1 MNRHC
6 YRLIFNKL
14 KGRWVVASEAASSE
28 GQERVAT
35 PRCHIP
41 PAPVVRCPL
50 LVSFRPLT
58 WSVMLAL
65 GLVAVPVHA
74 QIAPDRSA
82 PGSQRPHVVNSANGT
97 PQVNITSPNAKG
109 VSRNAYRQFDVDGK
123 GAILNN
129 ARNAAPTQI
138 GGWVQGNP
146 NLANGE
152 ARVIVNEVNSSNP
165 SRLHGAV
172 EVAGRRAEVVIANP
186 AGIDVNGAGFINAQG
201 ITLTTGQPQYRNG
214 ALEGYRVEG
223 GSVRIHGNGFDAGDA
238 DYAAI
243 LARAAEVQAGVWAE
257 ELEIVAG
264 PNRISADRQA
274 IDTIDGQGAAPEV
287 AIDVAHLGGM
297 YAGKIHLMAT
307 ERGVG
312 VHHAGDLVANE
323 IVVAADGRI
332 TNRGQIASQ
341 GDMHLAS
348 RDAIANHGSLRA
360 GDALVV
366 TSDGE
371 IANRDGGT
379 IIARDD
385 IQLSAATLSSDSG
398 SLLAAGV
405 RNDGTLGATGDLTM
419 SASQAI
425 DGSGRH
431 IAAGGVYAEAE
442 TVALRDT
449 HTQAR
454 EIDIVAG
461 QAGIDARGATL
472 SAQEALSTRTSGMLR
487 TDGASVVAETLNL
500 DVGSLSNVGGDIAQL
515 GEPSLA
521 LRLEAFDNTSGRV
534 ASNSD
539 TLEIEADSLINRG
552 GELVHAGEQR
562 LSLVS
567 PLVDNSGGL
576 IAGNAGLE
584 ITAQELS
591 NTDGTLQAVDDLTI
605 NAGSLN
611 NRDGDIVAGD
621 ALAVEASGAI
631 DNTQGQ
637 WRAERIDVAASGLD
651 NTAGL
656 ISAHGGD
663 LYAQLNEL
671 DNTEGR
677 LESAGDLT
685 LDIAGTLINEAGE
698 IIHAGQ
704 GEAQIDASRVEGN
717 DGLMASQGDLTLDAR
732 DIVLDGATTSAE
744 SIALHAE
751 NLSHRQGEMQQFG
764 DADDLTLTIGQ
775 SLDNSGGLIAGN
787 AGLDITA
794 QELSNTDGT
803 LQAVDAITINAGSL
817 NNRDGDIVAGDA
829 LAVEAS
835 GDLDNTQGQWRAE
848 RIDVAA
854 SGLDNTAGLVSANG
868 GALNAQLAELD
879 NTEGRLEA
887 SDDLTLDIAGTLT
900 NEAGEIIHAGQGEAN
915 IDASRVEG
923 SDGLIASQGDLT
935 LDARDIVLDGATT
948 SAESIALHAENLS
961 HRQGEMQQFGDADDL
976 TLNIGQSLDN
986 SGGLI
991 AGNAGLEITAQ
1002 ALSNTAGTLQAVDDI
1017 RINAGRLNNR
1027 DGDIV
1032 AGGALAVEASGDID
1046 NTQGQWRAE
1055 RIDVAAS
1062 GLDNTAGLISANG
1075 GALNAQ
1081 VAELDNTQGRL
1092 EASDDLT
1099 LDIAGT
1105 LTNEAGEIIHAGQ
1118 GEAQIDATHIAGNDG
1133 LIVSQGDLTLDA
1145 RDIVLDGAT
1154 TSAESIAL
1162 HAENL
1167 SHRQGEMQQFGVADD
1182 LTLNIGQSLDNRGGL
1197 IAGNA
1202 GLDITAGDIDNRDG
1216 TLQAIEGLR
1225 LDTGGINNRRG
1236 ELVTGGQLSVA
1247 ASGSIDN
1254 RGGDLIGEQG
1264 IALRAA
1270 SLDNRSGMLG
1280 ALQGQ
1285 LTVEAGAL
1293 DNTQGRVETAGDLS
1307 LDIAGTLTNADGEIV
1322 HAGDGVAQID
1332 ATRIDGSD
1340 GLMVSQGELTLTADS
1355 IDLDGAVTSA
1365 KQIAVQAERL
1375 SHRRGEMS
1383 QYGDDGEL
1391 LLAIREELDNRE
1403 GWIVSHSDLSVDAG
1417 DLVNRSGMLQAVGDV
1432 SLDSGELDNRQGE
1445 IRAGGSLALD
1455 ADGRLDNSGGRV
1467 LASRDATLA
1476 VASLVNV
1483 DGLLATLEGDL
1494 VLDIVG
1500 AINNRRGHLE
1510 AGGELAS
1517 LSLGLDNRDGEIVA
1531 TRGDIDTL
1539 EQRLDNRDGLI
1550 ASRESLDL
1558 ASGEFDNAGGTLQAG
1573 GDLSLDT
1580 HDKALLNTQAGTIL
1594 GEGDVSLT
1602 VGGLDNTAGL
1612 IGAGTRL
1619 DLQASSVINR
1629 NGGALLSEA
1638 DMQLAAAS
1646 LDNRGGQLQAL
1657 GDASLDIGGT
1667 LSNQGGLIR
1676 TGKTLEVSASQVS
1689 NRQTQGDDQGIE
1701 ANRIQLEAGELDN
1714 RQGTIRADRLADIQ
1728 VDEGV
1733 NNRDGLISSLDT
1745 LAIRAND
1752 IDNRDGTLIADRS
1765 LDLTTAKLTG
1775 DGRVLSLGDLALR
1788 LASDFTLAEG
1798 GEMMAAGDLH
1808 LATSG
1813 TIDNRGKLR
1822 AGETLDIDAARLIN
1836 AASGELSGTTT
1847 HIDAGHLTNRGL
1859 IDGVETLIAA
1869 EVLDNLGS
1877 GRIYGDRLGIEAGT
1891 LNNDNEDGQAAV
1903 IAARERL
1910 DLGVGNLMN
1919 RDDAL
1924 IFSAGDMAIGGS
1936 LNASGQARGQA
1947 GRVHNA
1953 SATIEALGN
1962 LSLSTARLDNTN
1974 EHFETELVRVA
1985 DLPEQLY
1992 IQPLGWDE
2000 KLPESAFTW
2009 SPMVGY
2015 GMDQVQGGY
2024 RAPDTHFLAPAIT
2037 RWTEYSLNR
2046 TEYETQVV
2054 HSRPGKI
2061 LAGGDMQLSGGELVN
2076 DKSQIL
2082 AGGALRGDL
2091 ERLENREAQGV
2102 RYVEESGASRSS
2114 RPSPTGACQGENGC
2128 GGRVYT
2134 RLWSDWQAYSYSG
2147 EVGTFALPIAVV
2159 GGSRAIDGSGAQPA
2173 AHSAASLNASAQGA
2187 NGAQVSLQ
2195 TNRSGASV
2203 IEVPALRPPVAN
2215 AESSLALGD
2224 WIASVREGLEG
2235 LAAMPVDIQRLVAS
2249 HHSLDEGDVE
2259 RLTALLNDMVGRSS
2273 ASPAD
2278 AAPLGVIRS
2287 VMPTINLPANSLF
2300 QVNSAPTAHYLVET
2314 DPRFTNQR
2322 EWLGS
2327 DYMLNALQSDP
2338 STTHKRLGDG
2348 FYEQRV
2354 VNEQIMQLTG
2364 QRYLAGHG
2372 NDGDQYRA
2380 LMNAGITFAE
2390 QHGLRPGVALT
2401 AEQMAQLTSDIVW
2414 LVEQTVTL
2422 EDGSTVTVL
2431 VPQVYVR
2438 VREGDLQ
2445 GDGTLI
2451 AGNSLALD
2459 VKNDIANTGTLA
2471 GRELVSLTAENI
2483 ANLGG
2488 RIGGN
2493 RVDLDARNDLDNIGG
2508 QITAGDSLALQA
2520 GRDLTLASTSERLAG
2535 LYVTEAGGRLSATA
2549 GRDLSVVGAD
2559 LDSAGDLRLGAGRD
2573 LDITS
2578 TLVSEQ
2584 VNRGYRLSSTEIDR
2598 AATLSAGSDLML
2610 DAGRDLTLTAVDV
2623 SAQGS
2628 GLLSAGRDLS
2638 LETLTTQESLRS
2650 RRNTRRESE
2659 EIGTQLEID
2668 GSLALLAGQD
2678 ITARA
2683 AQLDAGDDLTLS
2695 AGRDISLDAGRSQEY
2710 EETRRGR
2717 THTIDSQTR
2726 VQSTTLDAGGDLN
2739 LQAGNDLRLTA
2750 SQLQAGGS
2758 AALLAGN
2765 RIDLLTAQEEDYS
2778 LYESRSSG
2786 LFSSRHQR
2794 DEVRDIREVGTQINA
2809 GDDIALVS
2817 GGDQSYRGA
2826 RLDAGQDLALLS
2838 GGNIAFDMASDLRQ
2852 ESHERSS
2859 SNFVRQ
2865 SASGE
2870 GTTKETLRQNELRY
2884 QGELVIQ
2891 AAQGISIEAEGI
2903 NAGSV
2908 RQTIDAMAE
2917 ANPDLAWLQEM
2928 EQRGDIDWQQV
2939 KAIHDSWSYSQS
2951 GLGPGAALAISI
2963 VAAAWAGPAASGLIN
2978 NAVASAM
2985 VGAGAGSL
2993 AGTGAVSLINNGGD
3007 LGAALG
3013 DTFSSDSLRGAATAA
3028 LTAGATRGMTDRV
3041 WGTQTNST
3049 TGATTNLNLSFGNGS
3064 DIVRFAGQ
3072 RATQAAIDAGI
3083 RTAIAGGSLGDHL
3096 GDSLENAVSHV
3107 VSGVLF
3113 NAVGDLANEQLWQ
3126 EGAPQKIALHAL
3138 IGGSV
3143 SEAMGGDFATGAL
3156 AAGASEALVNELMSD
3171 ASRAEFSSAAAQIV
3185 GIVAAELAGGD
3196 VNDGAFIAG
3205 QVESYNRQLHP
3216 RERDLLAEQ
3225 AALMEAELGAPQLGD
3240 VSWEELLI
3248 LASGSLLDQETT
3260 QRFNELLTQLNNGS
3274 SPFEQRF
3281 LADLQ
3286 TAYTAV
3292 LGLAAVHQDQ
3302 PLTWQDGSPIT
3313 AFGDATYPFHAT
3325 PEQFQDAG
3333 LFNIVSPGA
3342 RGLGI
3347 FGGATPYGYGQ
3358 AVQHQEEIFSFGHDL
3373 PSLDAL
3379 HEQVQWGVA
3388 GGGATPFTGDI
3399 QLLLGA
3405 GGVGSGA
3412 RLGLQTIGNFTMR
3425 DAAIDGGAG
3434 VAFDLIGQALGGGDF
3449 RMGQTISAG
3458 VNSAIFGAIPGRAG
3472 GVGSHAAAG
3481 SLGSMSHTATTN
3493 SIYDENHSIISSGIV
3508 GSIGGGAGSAAGTQ
3522 AQRFL
3527 QDIPRSIDIPHFLT
3541 PHSSTVPYTQPV
3553 PSFQAPIPT
3562 SEAIGRSVQI
3572 GVGHAPSLF
3581 SITGF
3586 RESGDSENE

>member
-6 YRLIFNKL
+6 YRLIFNKV

-28 GQERVAT
+28 RQEGVVSS
-35 PRCHIP
+35 PRRKLSRPGPRRTI
-41 PAPVVRCPL
+41 L
-50 LVSFRPLT
+50 GPLT
-58 WSVMLAL
+58 PLAWSVMLAL

-97 PQVNITSPNAKG
+97 PQVNITSPNTRG
-109 VSRNAYRQFDVDGK
+109 VSRNDYRQFDVDGK

-129 ARNAAPTQI
+129 SRGATSTQI

-152 ARVIVNEVNSSNP
+152 ARVIVNEIHSSNP
-165 SRLHGAV
+165 SRLHGAI

-186 AGIDVNGAGFINAQG
+186 AGIDVDGAGFINAQG
-201 ITLTTGQPQYRNG
+201 ITLTTGQPRYDNG
-214 ALEGYRVEG
+214 ALEGYRVQRG
-223 GSVRIHGNGFDAGDA
+223 TVRIHGNGLDAGDA

-243 LARAAEVQAGVWAE
+243 LARAADVQAGVWAE
-257 ELEIVAG
+257 ELEIITGA
-264 PNRISADRQA
+264 NRISADRQV
-274 IDTIDGQGAAPEV
+274 IDTIDGRGAAPEV

-332 TNRGQIASQ
+332 INRGQIAAQ
-341 GDMHLAS
+341 DDMHLAS

-360 GDALVV
+360 GDTLVV

-371 IANRDGGT
+371 IANRDNGT

-385 IQLSAATLSSDSG
+385 IQLSAATLSSDRD

-405 RNDGTLGATGDLTM
+405 SDDGTWNATGDLTM
-419 SASQAI
+419 SATQGI
-425 DGSGRH
+425 DGSGQH
-431 IAAGGVYAEAE
+431 IAAGGFYAEAE
-442 TVALRDT
+442 TVVLRDS

-454 EIDIVAG
+454 KIDIAAG
-461 QAGIDARGATL
+461 QAGIDASGATL
-472 SAQEALSTRTSGMLR
+472 SAQETLNTRTPGMLR
-487 TDGASVVAETLNL
+487 TDGASVAADTLTL

-521 LRLEAFDNTSGRV
+521 LRLDALDNTSGRV
-534 ASNSD
+534 ASNS
-539 TLEIEADSLINRG
+539 
-552 GELVHAGEQR
+552 
-562 LSLVS
+562 
-567 PLVDNSGGL
+567 GL
-576 IAGNAGLE
+576 DIA
-584 ITAQELS
+584 AQTID
-591 NTDGTLQAVDDLTI
+591 NTDGTLQALNDLTL
-605 NAGSLN
+605 NTGRLN
-611 NRDGDIVAGD
+611 NRDGDIVAG
-621 ALAVEASGAI
+621 ASLAVEASGDI

-637 WRAERIDVAASGLD
+637 WRAERIDVAANGLN

-656 ISAHGGD
+656 ISAHGGQ
-663 LYAQLNEL
+663 LNAQLAEL
-671 DNTEGR
+671 DNTQGR
-677 LESAGDLT
+677 LETAGDLS
-685 LDIAGTLINEAGE
+685 LDIADTLTNADGE
-698 IIHAGQ
+698 IVHAGD
-704 GEAQIDASRVEGN
+704 GMAQIDATHIAGR
-717 DGLMASQGDLTLDAR
+717 DGLITSQGELSLAAQ

-744 SIALHAE
+744 SIALNAE

-764 DADDLTLTIGQ
+764 DADDLTLSIGQ
-775 SLDNSGGLIAGN
+775 SLDNTEGLIASN
-787 AGLDITA
+787 TGLDITA
-794 QELSNTDGT
+794 QALTNTAGT
-803 LQAVDAITINAGSL
+803 LQAVDDLTINADSL

-835 GDLDNTQGQWRAE
+835 GDIDNTQGQWRAE

-854 SGLDNTAGLVSANG
+854 SGLDNTAGLVSAHG
-868 GALNAQLAELD
+868 GALNARVAELD
-879 NTEGRLEA
+879 NTQGRLETVG
-887 SDDLTLDIAGTLT
+887 DLTLDIADTLT
-900 NEAGEIIHAGQGEAN
+900 NEAGEIVHAGDGMAQ
-915 IDASRVEG
+915 IDATHIDGR
-923 SDGLIASQGDLT
+923 DGLIVSQSDLT

-948 SAESIALHAENLS
+948 SAESIALNAENLS

-991 AGNAGLEITAQ
+991 AGNAGLDITAQ
-1002 ALSNTAGTLQAVDDI
+1002 ALTNTAGTLQAVDDLT
-1017 RINAGRLNNR
+1017 INADSLNNR

-1032 AGGALAVEASGDID
+1032 AGDALAVEASGDID

-1062 GLDNTAGLISANG
+1062 GLDNTAGLVSAHG
-1075 GALNAQ
+1075 GALNAR

-1092 EASDDLT
+1092 ETVGDLT
-1099 LDIAGT
+1099 LDIADT

-1118 GEAQIDATHIAGNDG
+1118 GEAQIDATHIAGSDG

-1145 RDIVLDGAT
+1145 RYIVLDGAT

-1167 SHRQGEMQQFGVADD
+1167 SHRQGEMQQFGDADD
-1182 LTLNIGQSLDNRGGL
+1182 LTLSIGQSLDNTEGL

-1216 TLQAIEGLR
+1216 TLQAIDGLR

-1236 ELVTGGQLSVA
+1236 ELVTGGQLSVT
-1247 ASGSIDN
+1247 ASGSVDN
-1254 RGGDLIGEQG
+1254 RGGDVIGEQG

-1293 DNTQGRVETAGDLS
+1293 DNTQGRVETAGDLT
-1307 LDIAGTLTNADGEIV
+1307 LDIAGTLTNQDGEIV
-1322 HAGDGVAQID
+1322 HAGDGEARID
-1332 ATRIDGSD
+1332 ATRLDGSD
-1340 GLMVSQGELTLTADS
+1340 GLIASQSALMLAADT
-1355 IDLDGAVTSA
+1355 IDFDGAVTSA
-1365 KQIAVQAERL
+1365 KQIAVQAGRL
-1375 SHRRGEMS
+1375 SHQRGEMS
-1383 QYGDDGEL
+1383 QHGDEGEL

-1403 GWIVSHSDLSVDAG
+1403 GWIVSHADLSADVG
-1417 DLVNRSGMLQAVGDV
+1417 DLVNRSGMLQAAGNL
-1432 SLDSGELDNRQGE
+1432 SLDSDELDNRQGE
-1445 IRAGGSLALD
+1445 VLAGGSLALD
-1455 ADGRLDNSGGRV
+1455 ADGRLDNRSGRV
-1467 LASRDATLA
+1467 VATRDATLSA
-1476 VASLVNV
+1476 TSLVNS
-1483 DGLLATLEGDL
+1483 DGLIASLEGDL
-1494 VLDIVG
+1494 ALNIDG

-1539 EQRLDNRDGLI
+1539 EQRLDNRGGLI
-1550 ASRESLDL
+1550 AARESLDL
-1558 ASGEFDNAGGTLQAG
+1558 ASGELDNAGGMLQAG

-1580 HDKALLNTQAGTIL
+1580 HGQALRNTDDGTIL
-1594 GEGDVSLT
+1594 GEGGVALT
-1602 VGGLDNTAGL
+1602 AGSLDNTAGL
-1612 IGAGTRL
+1612 IGAGTVL
-1619 DLQASSVINR
+1619 DLQADTIVNR

-1646 LDNRGGQLQAL
+1646 LDNHGGQLQAL

-1676 TGKTLEVSASQVS
+1676 AGKTLEVSASQVI

-1701 ANRIQLEAGELDN
+1701 ARAIQLDAGGLDN

-1728 VDEGV
+1728 VVEGV

-1765 LDLTTAKLTG
+1765 LDLTTARLTG

-1813 TIDNRGKLR
+1813 AIDNQGKLR

-1869 EVLDNLGS
+1869 DVLDNLGS

-1947 GRVHNA
+1947 GRVRNA

-1974 EHFETELVRVA
+1974 EHFETELVQVA
-1985 DLPEQLY
+1985 DLPQGIY
-1992 IQPLGWDE
+1992 IQPQGWDE
-2000 KLPESAFTW
+2000 KLPESEFTW

-2061 LAGGDMQLSGGELVN
+2061 LAGGDMQLSGGKLVN

-2147 EVGTFALPIAVV
+2147 EAGTFALPIAVV

-2173 AHSAASLNASAQGA
+2173 AHSAASLFASAQGA

-2203 IEVPALRPPVAN
+2203 IEVPALRPPAAN

-2224 WIASVREGLEG
+2224 WIASVSGDLEG
-2235 LAAMPVDIQRLVAS
+2235 LAAMPADIQRLVAS

-2259 RLTALLNDMVGRSS
+2259 RLTALFNDMVGGSS
-2273 ASPAD
+2273 ASATD

-2287 VMPTINLPANSLF
+2287 VMPNINLPANSLF
-2300 QVNSAPTAHYLVET
+2300 QVNPAPTAHYLVET

-2327 DYMLNALQSDP
+2327 DYMLDALNSDS

-2372 NDGDQYRA
+2372 NDDDQYRA

-2401 AEQMAQLTSDIVW
+2401 AEQMAQLTSDIIW

-2459 VKNDIANTGTLA
+2459 VKNDIRNTGTLA

-2520 GRDLTLASTSERLAG
+2520 GRDLTLSSTSERLAG

-2584 VNRGYRLSSTEIDR
+2584 VNRGYRLSSTEIER
-2598 AATLSAGSDLML
+2598 AATLSAGNDLML

-2650 RRNTRRESE
+2650 WRNTTRESE
-2659 EIGTQLEID
+2659 EIGTQLEIG

-2683 AQLDAGDDLTLS
+2683 ARLDAGDDLTLS
-2695 AGRDISLDAGRSQEY
+2695 AGRDISLDAGRSQQY
-2710 EETRRGR
+2710 DETRRGR

-2726 VQSTTLDAGGDLN
+2726 VQSTTLDAGGDLH

-2778 LYESRSSG
+2778 LYEYRRSG

-2794 DEVRDIREVGTQINA
+2794 DEVRDIREVGTQIGA
-2809 GDDIALVS
+2809 GNDIALVS
-2817 GGDQSYRGA
+2817 GGDQSYRGV

-2838 GGNIAFDMASDLRQ
+2838 GGNIAFDMASDLRT
-2852 ESHERSS
+2852 ESHERSRS
-2859 SNFVRQ
+2859 SFVRQ

-2870 GTTKETLRQNELRY
+2870 GTTRETLRQNELRY
-2884 QGELVIQ
+2884 QGELIIQ
-2891 AAQGISIEAEGI
+2891 AAQGISIEVEGI
-2903 NAGSV
+2903 NAQAV
-2908 RQTIDAMAE
+2908 RQTVDAMAE
-2917 ANPDLAWLQEM
+2917 ANPELAWLQEM
-2928 EQRGDIDWQQV
+2928 EQRGDIDWRHV
-2939 KAIHDSWSYSQS
+2939 EAIHDSWSYSQS
-2951 GLGPGAALAISI
+2951 GLGPGAALAVSI
-2963 VAAAWAGPAASGLIN
+2963 VAAAWAGPAASGLLGL
-2978 NAVASAM
+2978 AEGGVAAGM
-2985 VGAGAGSL
+2985 VSAGAGSL
-2993 AGTGAVSLINNGGD
+2993 AGTGAVSLANHGGD

-3096 GDSLENAVSHV
+3096 GDSLENAVAHV

-3113 NAVGDLANEQLWQ
+3113 NAVGDVSHGRFANASPE
-3126 EGAPQKIALHAL
+3126 KIALHAL
-3138 IGGSV
+3138 VGGLTA
-3143 SEAMGGDFATGAL
+3143 EAMGGDFKTGAL
-3156 AAGASEALVNELMSD
+3156 AAGANEALVEYLDSHLGSD
-3171 ASRAEFSSAAAQIV
+3171 PETRTHLLTTASQLV
-3185 GIVAAELAGGD
+3185 GIVAAELVNGD
-3196 VNDGAFIAG
+3196 VYQGAEIAAQATRYNYLRHDQLAMARAELAGCDGDSDCMADVVARYQAISEEQNKAAIEACSTDLAACQEHSLAAADGEYARYGDDALWDLSNEALPYMQALFDENIGVQNSLGEATIARALEEG
-3205 QVESYNRQLHP
+3205 AGLSPEEAALLAAMPVGVGRSGALRAAK
-3216 RERDLLAEQ
+3216 RDLGIPSSQ
-3225 AALMEAELGAPQLGD
+3225 APDAINRVRMT
-3240 VSWEELLI
+3240 
-3248 LASGSLLDQETT
+3248 DQ
-3260 QRFNELLTQLNNGS
+3260 NG
-3274 SPFEQRF
+3274 E
-3281 LADLQ
+3281 
-3286 TAYTAV
+3286 AV
-3292 LGLAAVHQDQ
+3292 LDSSGRPIMTREYMYTRPDGTRVIIQDHSAGHQ
-3302 PLTWQDGSPIT
+3302 
-3313 AFGDATYPFHAT
+3313 FG
-3325 PEQFQDAG
+3325 Q
-3333 LFNIVSPGA
+3333 
-3342 RGLGI
+3342 
-3347 FGGATPYGYGQ
+3347 
-3358 AVQHQEEIFSFGHDL
+3358 
-3373 PSLDAL
+3373 
-3379 HEQVQWGVA
+3379 
-3388 GGGATPFTGDI
+3388 
-3399 QLLLGA
+3399 
-3405 GGVGSGA
+3405 GGVGDQGTHFNV
-3412 RLGLQTIGNFTMR
+3412 RPPENPRTGY
-3425 DAAIDGGAG
+3425 
-3434 VAFDLIGQALGGGDF
+3434 V
-3449 RMGQTISAG
+3449 
-3458 VNSAIFGAIPGRAG
+3458 PGTRKHY
-3472 GVGSHAAAG
+3472 SW
-3481 SLGSMSHTATTN
+3481 
-3493 SIYDENHSIISSGIV
+3493 
-3508 GSIGGGAGSAAGTQ
+3508 
-3522 AQRFL
+3522 
-3527 QDIPRSIDIPHFLT
+3527 
-3541 PHSSTVPYTQPV
+3541 
-3553 PSFQAPIPT
+3553 
-3562 SEAIGRSVQI
+3562 
-3572 GVGHAPSLF
+3572 
-3581 SITGF
+3581 
-3586 RESGDSENE
+3586 